1 MNHTSIKIA
10 WLMITKYYVLDGQYS
25 ILLSKKIEKYQSQVC
40 IGAEMLYVRLSLL
53 CFATATY
60 NLKKAAYRIMKEENH
75 VLVG

>member
-1 MNHTSIKIA
+1 
-10 WLMITKYYVLDGQYS
+10 
-25 ILLSKKIEKYQSQVC
+25 
-40 IGAEMLYVRLSLL
+40 MLCDMTDML